1 MDPIKAVYEIENLPD
16 AIEKLTQTTLRNVI
30 GELELDETLISRDT
44 INSKLRTI
52 LDEATNKW
60 GVKVNRV
67 ELQDIVPP
75 QDIKEAMEMQ
85 MRAERERRAKVLE
98 AQGLKKAAILEAE
111 GIRESQIQEASGI
124 KESDILKAEGEA
136 SARIKVAEA
145 EAEAI
150 RLVSEAIGK
159 TGDPVNYLIANKY
172 IDTLDSM
179 VKGDDNKTVYIPY
192 EATGVLS
199 SLGGI
204 KDLLKTK

>member
-1 MDPIKAVYEIENLPD
+1 
-16 AIEKLTQTTLRNVI
+16 
-30 GELELDETLISRDT
+30 
-44 INSKLRTI
+44 
-52 LDEATNKW
+52 
-60 GVKVNRV
+60 
-67 ELQDIVPP
+67 
-75 QDIKEAMEMQ
+75 MQ
-85 MRAERERRAKVLE
+85 MRAERDRRAKVLE

-159 TGDPVNYLIANKY
+159 TGDTINYLIANKY
-172 IDTLDSM
+172 IETLDSM

-204 KDLLKTK
+204 KDLLKSK